1 MGEMIAQNASNK
13 DSRSLNEP
21 RDVGRR
27 KRIGHS
33 PPTNIP
39 ATSLGSPQGRWRL
52 DFWKSFRAKVGPLA
66 GGVRGIKNEQKVP
79 TLNTLNH
86 RLRDGLMGED
96 ANEAIGH

>member
-39 ATSLGSPQGRWRL
+39 VTSLGPHLRTWRL
-52 DFWKSFRAKVGPLA
+52 HFWETFRRKWGRGSCAGGGIKKRAKIPLIISTTGCGTRA
-66 GGVRGIKNEQKVP
+66 AKEKPRVSG
-79 TLNTLNH
+79 
-86 RLRDGLMGED
+86 
-96 ANEAIGH
+96 A